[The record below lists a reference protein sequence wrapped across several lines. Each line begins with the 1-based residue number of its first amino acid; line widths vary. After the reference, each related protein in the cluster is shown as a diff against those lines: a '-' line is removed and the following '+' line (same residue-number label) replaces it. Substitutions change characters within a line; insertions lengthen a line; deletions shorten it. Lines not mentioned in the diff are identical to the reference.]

1 MYILELAVAD
11 MQTVYWWGRRRTPL
25 PGFALVQ
32 RSWTAPAQSLLARE
46 AWIGTDKQA
55 ESWLAM
61 QEAGRYR
68 TDHLILRPL
77 ALNSHGETSW
87 PFEEELQEKVLRAS
101 RGVRELDVVE
111 GNIPY
116 EWLTADNLAGELVSF
131 PSRWS

>member
-1 MYILELAVAD
+1 
-11 MQTVYWWGRRRTPL
+11 
-25 PGFALVQ
+25 
-32 RSWTAPAQSLLARE
+32 
-46 AWIGTDKQA
+46 
-55 ESWLAM
+55 M